1 MSIYGTIISSL
12 KYIKS
17 HLKKEKRNILIGSSS
32 IFLIVVISSFIYM
45 FYESLPSLYYYL
57 GQETIGDIDILVKS
71 ISKVK
76 F

>member
-1 MSIYGTIISSL
+1 MISSL

-17 HLKKEKRNILIGSSS
+17 HFKKEKRNIIIGSSS